1 MPIQEPSQAFLGL
14 FKMSLRALPLIA
26 SILTLSVAAA
36 VPGLAQPGGLP
47 PPAYGYQPYN
57 DRNPTGFYHPNDM
70 GYGQY
75 VYHPRTTGHRFKAFS
90 YRRFRGY

>member
-1 MPIQEPSQAFLGL
+1 MNSRSLALIVSVLTAPI
-14 FKMSLRALPLIA
+14 M
-26 SILTLSVAAA
+26 AAA
-36 VPGLAQPGGLP
+36 PAGAQSGAS
-47 PPAYGYQPYN
+47 PALSYGYQPYN

-75 VYHPRTTGHRFKAFS
+75 VYRSPTTGHRFKALS